1 MAEGA
6 GLTIIRYDLA
16 QAAVVTRVI
25 SNTQFIAETLA
36 GFENGTFVGYSVW
49 VLSKADGSINA
60 PKGDAPSAITAFSG
74 YRAVPP
80 ALPGT
85 VTHTA
90 FTAGLAVG
98 DTVLILN
105 PAIASAFSGG
115 SGIAPTRNT
124 VTGNWQTAETNLVSL
139 GIAGGVRTINM
150 LAIGIQN
157 LVGNISIRMYM
168 QVNGVE
174 RQFYPIPGALTFSV
188 AVDAPAIPVINGT
201 MGIFGLLRVT
211 VQSDNAADNG
221 AAVTYEA
228 N

>member
-1 MAEGA
+1 MAQPDGM
-6 GLTIIRYDLA
+6 TVVRYDLA
-16 QAAVVTRVI
+16 QAAVVTQVI
-25 SNTQFIAETLA
+25 SNTQFVAETLA
-36 GFENGTFVGYSVW
+36 GFDDGTFVGYSVW

-80 ALPGT
+80 AIRGT
-85 VTHTA
+85 VTHAA
-90 FTAGLAVG
+90 FTAGLVVG

-115 SGIAPTRNT
+115 SGISPTRNT
-124 VTGNWQTAETNLVSL
+124 VTGNWQAAETNLVSL

-174 RQFYPIPGALTFSV
+174 RQIYPIPLAWTYNV
-188 AVDAPAIPVINGT
+188 AVDPPAIPVINGT

-211 VQSDNAADNG
+211 IQSDNAADNG